1 MSRKPS
7 APADS
12 FDVLK
17 RLMNANWNEVA
28 KALGVSTK
36 TLRAWRAGEGG
47 KNAAEKQQLLFE
59 ALLRNANADWLTMRT
74 NWTNIAT
81 IGGRR

>member
-28 KALGVSTK
+28 EALGVSTK

-47 KNAAEKQQLLFE
+47 KNCSQRQQELFE
-59 ALLRNANADWLTMRT
+59 VLLRNANADWLTMRT

-81 IGGRR
+81 VRGRR